1 MLFHTI
7 VCSFEVKFK
16 EADGSTLPKGSNIVL
31 LPCCVHTI
39 VCSFE
44 VKFEQEDRFLQIR
57 HVRPVVSI
65 VEYWECKECA
75 QVDGTCR
82 GELGNVLS

>member
-1 MLFHTI
+1 MLFY
-7 VCSFEVKFK
+7 
-16 EADGSTLPKGSNIVL
+16 
-31 LPCCVHTI
+31 TI

-82 GELGNVLS
+82 GELGNVLY